1 MPFNFYD
8 THTLLMAVQQLTPA
22 ATFLRDRYF
31 PTNDASDIFA
41 TDDVLVEFRD
51 GSKKLAPF
59 VAPRKGGVTVL
70 RAGYNME
77 RYTPPFVAPR
87 RVLTLDELRKRGF
100 GEALYSQ
107 LTPEQRQQTLI
118 LRDAD
123 ELGELITNR
132 EEAMAAET
140 MLTNGCVM
148 KHIADDVDKADEM
161 EIRFYS
167 EASNPATYTPTAKWD
182 ATGGKILKDLE
193 AMIRMLTKR
202 GLRASDLVCS
212 PDVADTIINDAAV
225 QKLLDNRR
233 IEIGNVEPELLPD
246 GAAIVARLNVL
257 GRIISVIS
265 YDLTYP
271 SNSVTLVTNQI
282 IKMLCFDATEPS
294 NGNSD
299 RRNYGNNRYIY
310 SNLRQWLNSP
320 AAAGQW
326 YTAQH
331 SADQTPDSSHVW
343 NGVNPYSG
351 LAGFL
356 NAFTANER
364 AALLN
369 TTITV
374 GKSSTDGGGTETCTD
389 KIFPLSCTEVG
400 LSGDH
405 VCGSKLAIF
414 SDNNSRI
421 ATVTASCV
429 ANSNYSSNPGSG
441 AAWYYWLR
449 DAYAGSADSARRV
462 DTDGSLNWDLAYY
475 GYYGLR
481 PACNLS
487 SDLLISDSVDSDGC
501 YTVIYNQAPT
511 APSSITVPSEVLG
524 GENLSISW
532 AASTDPDGNLSGY
545 VLERKVGSGTWAQI
559 YKGSSR
565 SYTDAITYGWTSVQY
580 RVKAYDAAG
589 AESAYTTSATRTVTN
604 NRPPV
609 ISGTDGALGSFST
622 AAPSYEYTVTDADG
636 HQVDVVEMLDGVTLR
651 SYTVTLGHTNTLTIG
666 SEAWLKVVNGS
677 HALKIVATD
686 AKDAS
691 VTRTLTFTKA
701 VTSVEFEQTL
711 AMEADAMP
719 TKALVNIQGNF
730 PAGCTLQVWICN
742 NGNDASPTWE
752 DITQKARTG
761 QKHYF
766 TNQTKT
772 AAAWGVKVK
781 AKLLRGSA
789 TETCYIQSIGGN
801 FA

>member
-1 MPFNFYD
+1 MKKIALKNAARGTAFDYAGQSWILLENDDGRALCLSKDIIETRAFDEGNCNNFAVASSKEYLNGAYLD
-8 THTLLMAVQQLTPA
+8 NLLEDVNGPNAFLT
-22 ATFLRDRYF
+22 TELDL
-31 PTNDASDIFA
+31 T
-41 TDDVLVEFRD
+41 TDDGLKDYGTCTVTIFLLTVDQYRRNRD
-51 GSKKLAPF
+51 VIP
-59 VAPRKGGVTVL
+59 
-70 RAGYNME
+70 N
-77 RYTPPFVAPR
+77 
-87 RVLTLDELRKRGF
+87 
-100 GEALYSQ
+100 
-107 LTPEQRQQTLI
+107 
-118 LRDAD
+118 
-123 ELGELITNR
+123 
-132 EEAMAAET
+132 
-140 MLTNGCVM
+140 
-148 KHIADDVDKADEM
+148 ADDWWWL
-161 EIRFYS
+161 S
-167 EASNPATYTPTAKWD
+167 TAFS
-182 ATGGKILKDLE
+182 
-193 AMIRMLTKR
+193 TK
-202 GLRASDLVCS
+202 
-212 PDVADTIINDAAV
+212 
-225 QKLLDNRR
+225 
-233 IEIGNVEPELLPD
+233 
-246 GAAIVARLNVL
+246 
-257 GRIISVIS
+257 
-265 YDLTYP
+265 
-271 SNSVTLVTNQI
+271 
-282 IKMLCFDATEPS
+282 S
-294 NGNSD
+294 NGYESLA
-299 RRNYGNNRYIY
+299 R
-310 SNLRQWLNSP
+310 
-320 AAAGQW
+320 
-326 YTAQH
+326 
-331 SADQTPDSSHVW
+331 
-343 NGVNPYSG
+343 GV
-351 LAGFL
+351 F
-356 NAFTANER
+356 
-364 AALLN
+364 
-369 TTITV
+369 
-374 GKSSTDGGGTETCTD
+374 TDGTLGWDCAYVGG
-389 KIFPLSCTEVG
+389 S
-400 LSGDH
+400 
-405 VCGSKLAIF
+405 
-414 SDNNSRI
+414 
-421 ATVTASCV
+421 
-429 ANSNYSSNPGSG
+429 
-441 AAWYYWLR
+441 
-449 DAYAGSADSARRV
+449 
-462 DTDGSLNWDLAYY
+462 
-475 GYYGLR
+475 GLR

-651 SYTVTLGHTNTLTIG
+651 SYTVTLGQTNTLTIG
-666 SEAWLKVVNGS
+666 SEAWLKAVNGS
-677 HALKIVATD
+677 HTLKIVATD

-752 DITQKARTG
+752 DITQKVRAG

-766 TNQTKT
+766 TNKTKT

>member
-1 MPFNFYD
+1 
-8 THTLLMAVQQLTPA
+8 MA
-22 ATFLRDRYF
+22 DK
-31 PTNDASDIFA
+31 NH
-41 TDDVLVEFRD
+41 
-51 GSKKLAPF
+51 
-59 VAPRKGGVTVL
+59 
-70 RAGYNME
+70 AG
-77 RYTPPFVAPR
+77 
-87 RVLTLDELRKRGF
+87 
-100 GEALYSQ
+100 
-107 LTPEQRQQTLI
+107 
-118 LRDAD
+118 
-123 ELGELITNR
+123 
-132 EEAMAAET
+132 
-140 MLTNGCVM
+140 
-148 KHIADDVDKADEM
+148 
-161 EIRFYS
+161 
-167 EASNPATYTPTAKWD
+167 
-182 ATGGKILKDLE
+182 
-193 AMIRMLTKR
+193 
-202 GLRASDLVCS
+202 
-212 PDVADTIINDAAV
+212 
-225 QKLLDNRR
+225 
-233 IEIGNVEPELLPD
+233 
-246 GAAIVARLNVL
+246 
-257 GRIISVIS
+257 
-265 YDLTYP
+265 YP

-299 RRNYGNNRYIY
+299 RRGYGNNRYIY

-400 LSGDH
+400 LSSNH

-429 ANSNYSSNPGSG
+429 ANSNYSGSPGSG
-441 AAWYYWLR
+441 ATWYYWLR
-449 DAYAGSADSARRV
+449 DAYAGAASGARFV
-462 DTDGSLNWDLAYY
+462 HTDGTLYGHGAYY
-475 GYYGLR
+475 GRHGLR

-511 APSSITVPSEVLG
+511 APSSITVPSAVLG

-609 ISGTDGALGSFST
+609 ISGTDGSLGSFST

-636 HQVDVVEMLDGVTLR
+636 HQVTVVEKLDTTTLR
-651 SYTVTLGHTNTLTIG
+651 TYTATLGDTNELEITADQWLKLLNGDHTLTIT
-666 SEAWLKVVNGS
+666 
-677 HALKIVATD
+677 ATD
-686 AKDAS
+686 AKNES
-691 VTRTLTFTKA
+691 TVRTLSFDKA
-701 VTSVEFEQTL
+701 MHSVEFEQTV
-711 AMEADAMP
+711 AMAADDMP
-719 TKALVNIQGNF
+719 TKALVNIQGSF
-730 PAGCTLQVWICN
+730 PTGSTLQVWICN
-742 NGNDASPTWE
+742 NGNDAEPTWE
-752 DITQKARTG
+752 DITTKALTS
-761 QKHYF
+761 QKHFF

-772 AAAWGVKVK
+772 AASWGVKIKV
-781 AKLLRGSA
+781 KLLRGSA
-789 TETCYIQSIGGN
+789 EGDCYIQSVGGN

>member
-1 MPFNFYD
+1 MP
-8 THTLLMAVQQLTPA
+8 
-22 ATFLRDRYF
+22 
-31 PTNDASDIFA
+31 
-41 TDDVLVEFRD
+41 
-51 GSKKLAPF
+51 
-59 VAPRKGGVTVL
+59 
-70 RAGYNME
+70 
-77 RYTPPFVAPR
+77 
-87 RVLTLDELRKRGF
+87 
-100 GEALYSQ
+100 
-107 LTPEQRQQTLI
+107 QTLGSLANKAKI
-118 LRDAD
+118 KFGSLYGAP
-123 ELGELITNR
+123 I
-132 EEAMAAET
+132 
-140 MLTNGCVM
+140 
-148 KHIADDVDKADEM
+148 IWIKADKNH
-161 EIRFYS
+161 
-167 EASNPATYTPTAKWD
+167 A
-182 ATGGKILKDLE
+182 G
-193 AMIRMLTKR
+193 
-202 GLRASDLVCS
+202 
-212 PDVADTIINDAAV
+212 
-225 QKLLDNRR
+225 
-233 IEIGNVEPELLPD
+233 
-246 GAAIVARLNVL
+246 
-257 GRIISVIS
+257 
-265 YDLTYP
+265 YP

-282 IKMLCFDATEPS
+282 IKLLCFDAMEPA

-310 SNLRQWLNSP
+310 SNLRQWLNSDKG
-320 AAAGQW
+320 AGQW

-331 SADQTPDSSHVW
+331 SADQAPDSSHVW
-343 NGVNPYSG
+343 SGYNPFNTI
-351 LAGFL
+351 AGFL
-356 NAFTANER
+356 NGFTANER
-364 AALLN
+364 AALLA

-374 GKSSTDGGGTETCTD
+374 GKSSTDGGGTETCVD
-389 KIFPLSCTEVG
+389 KVFPLSCTEVN

-414 SDNNSRI
+414 SDNSSRI
-421 ATVTASCV
+421 ATVSASAA
-429 ANSNYSSNPGSG
+429 ANSNYDVDANQ
-441 AAWYYWLR
+441 AWYYWLR
-449 DAYAGSADSARRV
+449 DAYAGSASLARSV
-462 DTDGSLNWDLAYY
+462 YSGGALYWNYAYF
-475 GYYGLR
+475 GHGGLR

-487 SDLLISDSVDSDGC
+487 SDLLVSDTTDSDGC
-501 YTVIYNQAPT
+501 YTIVYNQPPT
-511 APSSITVPSEVLG
+511 APGTITVPSEVIG

-532 AASTDPDGNLSGY
+532 GQSTDPDGNLAGY
-545 VLERKVGSGTWAQI
+545 KLERKVDDGTWAQI
-559 YKGSSR
+559 YSGSSR
-565 SYTDAITYGWTSVQY
+565 SYTDSITYGWTSVQY

-677 HALKIVATD
+677 HTLKIVATD

-752 DITQKARTG
+752 DITQKVKAG

-766 TNQTKT
+766 TNTTNT

>member
-1 MPFNFYD
+1 M
-8 THTLLMAVQQLTPA
+8 
-22 ATFLRDRYF
+22 
-31 PTNDASDIFA
+31 
-41 TDDVLVEFRD
+41 
-51 GSKKLAPF
+51 
-59 VAPRKGGVTVL
+59 
-70 RAGYNME
+70 
-77 RYTPPFVAPR
+77 
-87 RVLTLDELRKRGF
+87 
-100 GEALYSQ
+100 
-107 LTPEQRQQTLI
+107 
-118 LRDAD
+118 
-123 ELGELITNR
+123 
-132 EEAMAAET
+132 
-140 MLTNGCVM
+140 
-148 KHIADDVDKADEM
+148 
-161 EIRFYS
+161 
-167 EASNPATYTPTAKWD
+167 
-182 ATGGKILKDLE
+182 
-193 AMIRMLTKR
+193 
-202 GLRASDLVCS
+202 
-212 PDVADTIINDAAV
+212 
-225 QKLLDNRR
+225 
-233 IEIGNVEPELLPD
+233 
-246 GAAIVARLNVL
+246 
-257 GRIISVIS
+257 
-265 YDLTYP
+265 
-271 SNSVTLVTNQI
+271 TNQI
-282 IKMLCFDATEPS
+282 IKLLCFDAKES
-294 NGNSD
+294 ANGNSD

-310 SNLRQWLNSP
+310 SNLRQWLNSD

-331 SADQTPDSSHVW
+331 SADAPPSTANVW
-343 NGVNPYSG
+343 DGVNQYQT

-356 NAFTANER
+356 NGFTANER
-364 AALLN
+364 AALLA

-374 GKSSTDGGGTETCTD
+374 GKSSTDGGGTETCVD
-389 KIFPLSCTEVG
+389 KVFPLSCTEVN

-414 SDNNSRI
+414 SDNSSRI

-429 ANSNYSSNPGSG
+429 ANSNYGSNPS
-441 AAWYYWLR
+441 ANQAWYYWLR
-449 DAYAGSADSARRV
+449 DAYAGSAYYARRV
-462 DTDGSLNWDLAYY
+462 WNDGALDWGYAYF

-487 SDLLISDSVDSDGC
+487 SDLLVSDNTDSDGC
-501 YTVIYNQAPT
+501 YTIVYNQPPT
-511 APSSITVPSEVLG
+511 APGTITVPSEVIG

-532 AASTDPDGNLSGY
+532 GQSTDPDGNLAGY
-545 VLERKVGSGTWAQI
+545 KLERKVDDGTWAQI
-559 YKGSSR
+559 YSGSSR
-565 SYTDAITYGWTSVQY
+565 SYTDSITYGWTSVQY

-589 AESAYTTSATRTVTN
+589 AESAYTTSVTRTVTN

-609 ISGTDGALGSFST
+609 ISGTDSALGSFST

-636 HQVDVVEMLDGVTLR
+636 HQVDVVETLDGVTLR
-651 SYTVTLGHTNTLTIG
+651 SYTVTLGQTNTLTIG

-677 HALKIVATD
+677 HTLKIVATD
-686 AKDAS
+686 AKDAR

-752 DITQKARTG
+752 DITQKVRAG

-766 TNQTKT
+766 TNKTKT

>member
-1 MPFNFYD
+1 
-8 THTLLMAVQQLTPA
+8 MAKDKPQPQTGPEIEEYSTTATP
-22 ATFLRDRYF
+22 
-31 PTNDASDIFA
+31 
-41 TDDVLVEFRD
+41 
-51 GSKKLAPF
+51 K
-59 VAPRKGGVTVL
+59 
-70 RAGYNME
+70 
-77 RYTPPFVAPR
+77 
-87 RVLTLDELRKRGF
+87 
-100 GEALYSQ
+100 
-107 LTPEQRQQTLI
+107 
-118 LRDAD
+118 
-123 ELGELITNR
+123 
-132 EEAMAAET
+132 
-140 MLTNGCVM
+140 
-148 KHIADDVDKADEM
+148 
-161 EIRFYS
+161 
-167 EASNPATYTPTAKWD
+167 
-182 ATGGKILKDLE
+182 
-193 AMIRMLTKR
+193 
-202 GLRASDLVCS
+202 
-212 PDVADTIINDAAV
+212 
-225 QKLLDNRR
+225 
-233 IEIGNVEPELLPD
+233 
-246 GAAIVARLNVL
+246 
-257 GRIISVIS
+257 
-265 YDLTYP
+265 
-271 SNSVTLVTNQI
+271 
-282 IKMLCFDATEPS
+282 
-294 NGNSD
+294 
-299 RRNYGNNRYIY
+299 
-310 SNLRQWLNSP
+310 
-320 AAAGQW
+320 
-326 YTAQH
+326 
-331 SADQTPDSSHVW
+331 
-343 NGVNPYSG
+343 
-351 LAGFL
+351 
-356 NAFTANER
+356 
-364 AALLN
+364 
-369 TTITV
+369 
-374 GKSSTDGGGTETCTD
+374 
-389 KIFPLSCTEVG
+389 
-400 LSGDH
+400 
-405 VCGSKLAIF
+405 
-414 SDNNSRI
+414 
-421 ATVTASCV
+421 
-429 ANSNYSSNPGSG
+429 
-441 AAWYYWLR
+441 
-449 DAYAGSADSARRV
+449 AYAGSVPVFCAHDAIV
-462 DTDGSLNWDLAYY
+462 PLKD
-475 GYYGLR
+475 LR
-481 PACNLS
+481 PNPKNPNQHPPEQIKLLASIIRATGWRAPITVSKRSGLVTKGHGRLMAAQLD
-487 SDLLISDSVDSDGC
+487 DLTDAPVDYQDYASEAEELADLTADNRIAELATTDNKISDSVDSDGC

-677 HALKIVATD
+677 HTLKIVATD

>member
-1 MPFNFYD
+1 MP
-8 THTLLMAVQQLTPA
+8 
-22 ATFLRDRYF
+22 
-31 PTNDASDIFA
+31 
-41 TDDVLVEFRD
+41 
-51 GSKKLAPF
+51 
-59 VAPRKGGVTVL
+59 
-70 RAGYNME
+70 
-77 RYTPPFVAPR
+77 
-87 RVLTLDELRKRGF
+87 
-100 GEALYSQ
+100 
-107 LTPEQRQQTLI
+107 QTLGSLANKAKI
-118 LRDAD
+118 KFGSLYGAP
-123 ELGELITNR
+123 I
-132 EEAMAAET
+132 
-140 MLTNGCVM
+140 
-148 KHIADDVDKADEM
+148 IWIKADKNH
-161 EIRFYS
+161 
-167 EASNPATYTPTAKWD
+167 A
-182 ATGGKILKDLE
+182 G
-193 AMIRMLTKR
+193 
-202 GLRASDLVCS
+202 
-212 PDVADTIINDAAV
+212 
-225 QKLLDNRR
+225 
-233 IEIGNVEPELLPD
+233 
-246 GAAIVARLNVL
+246 
-257 GRIISVIS
+257 
-265 YDLTYP
+265 YP
-271 SNSVTLVTNQI
+271 SNSVTLETNQI
-282 IKMLCFDATEPS
+282 IKLLCFDAMEPA

-310 SNLRQWLNSP
+310 SNLRQWLNSDKG
-320 AAAGQW
+320 AGQW

-331 SADQTPDSSHVW
+331 SADQAPDSSHVW
-343 NGVNPYSG
+343 SGYNPYNTI
-351 LAGFL
+351 AGFL
-356 NAFTANER
+356 NGFTANER
-364 AALLN
+364 AALLA

-374 GKSSTDGGGTETCTD
+374 GKSSTDGGGTETCVD
-389 KIFPLSCTEVG
+389 KVFPLSCTEVN

-414 SDNNSRI
+414 SDNSSRI
-421 ATVTASCV
+421 ATVSASAA
-429 ANSNYSSNPGSG
+429 ANSNYDVDANQ
-441 AAWYYWLR
+441 AWYYWLR
-449 DAYAGSADSARRV
+449 DAYAGSAYGARFV
-462 DTDGSLNWDLAYY
+462 LSDGTLDWDRAY
-475 GYYGLR
+475 GGSYGLR

-677 HALKIVATD
+677 HTLKIVATD

-742 NGNDASPTWE
+742 NGNDATPTWE
-752 DITQKARTG
+752 DITQKVRAG

-766 TNQTKT
+766 TNKTKT

>member
-1 MPFNFYD
+1 
-8 THTLLMAVQQLTPA
+8 MA
-22 ATFLRDRYF
+22 DK
-31 PTNDASDIFA
+31 NH
-41 TDDVLVEFRD
+41 
-51 GSKKLAPF
+51 
-59 VAPRKGGVTVL
+59 
-70 RAGYNME
+70 AG
-77 RYTPPFVAPR
+77 
-87 RVLTLDELRKRGF
+87 
-100 GEALYSQ
+100 
-107 LTPEQRQQTLI
+107 
-118 LRDAD
+118 
-123 ELGELITNR
+123 
-132 EEAMAAET
+132 
-140 MLTNGCVM
+140 
-148 KHIADDVDKADEM
+148 
-161 EIRFYS
+161 
-167 EASNPATYTPTAKWD
+167 
-182 ATGGKILKDLE
+182 
-193 AMIRMLTKR
+193 
-202 GLRASDLVCS
+202 
-212 PDVADTIINDAAV
+212 
-225 QKLLDNRR
+225 
-233 IEIGNVEPELLPD
+233 
-246 GAAIVARLNVL
+246 
-257 GRIISVIS
+257 
-265 YDLTYP
+265 YP

-299 RRNYGNNRYIY
+299 RRGYGNNRYIY

-441 AAWYYWLR
+441 TAWYYWLR
-449 DAYAGSADSARRV
+449 DAYAGSANYARLVR
-462 DTDGSLNWDLAYY
+462 DDGTLSGNYACS
-475 GYYGLR
+475 GFNGLR

-580 RVKAYDAAG
+580 RVKAYDTAG
-589 AESAYTTSATRTVTN
+589 AESAYITSAVRTVTN

-609 ISGTDGALGSFST
+609 ISGSDTDLGSFT
-622 AAPSYEYTVTDADG
+622 TTPPSYEYTVTDADG
-636 HQVDVVEMLDGVTLR
+636 HQVTVVEKLDTTTLR
-651 SYTVTLGHTNTLTIG
+651 TYTATLGDTNELEITADQWLKLLNGDHTLTIT
-666 SEAWLKVVNGS
+666 
-677 HALKIVATD
+677 ATD
-686 AKDAS
+686 AKNES
-691 VTRTLTFTKA
+691 TVRTLSFDKA
-701 VTSVEFEQTL
+701 MHSVEFEQTV
-711 AMEADAMP
+711 AMAADDMP
-719 TKALVNIQGNF
+719 TKALVNIQGSF
-730 PAGCTLQVWICN
+730 PTGSTLQVWICN
-742 NGNDASPTWE
+742 NGNDAEPTWE
-752 DITQKARTG
+752 DITTKALTS
-761 QKHYF
+761 QKHFF

-772 AAAWGVKVK
+772 AASWGVKIKV
-781 AKLLRGSA
+781 KLLRGSA
-789 TETCYIQSIGGN
+789 EGDCYIQSVGGN

>member
-1 MPFNFYD
+1 
-8 THTLLMAVQQLTPA
+8 MA
-22 ATFLRDRYF
+22 DK
-31 PTNDASDIFA
+31 NH
-41 TDDVLVEFRD
+41 
-51 GSKKLAPF
+51 
-59 VAPRKGGVTVL
+59 
-70 RAGYNME
+70 AG
-77 RYTPPFVAPR
+77 
-87 RVLTLDELRKRGF
+87 
-100 GEALYSQ
+100 
-107 LTPEQRQQTLI
+107 
-118 LRDAD
+118 
-123 ELGELITNR
+123 
-132 EEAMAAET
+132 
-140 MLTNGCVM
+140 
-148 KHIADDVDKADEM
+148 
-161 EIRFYS
+161 
-167 EASNPATYTPTAKWD
+167 
-182 ATGGKILKDLE
+182 
-193 AMIRMLTKR
+193 
-202 GLRASDLVCS
+202 
-212 PDVADTIINDAAV
+212 
-225 QKLLDNRR
+225 
-233 IEIGNVEPELLPD
+233 
-246 GAAIVARLNVL
+246 
-257 GRIISVIS
+257 
-265 YDLTYP
+265 YP

-299 RRNYGNNRYIY
+299 RRGYGNNRYIY

-374 GKSSTDGGGTETCTD
+374 GKSPTDGGGTETCTD

-429 ANSNYSSNPGSG
+429 ANSNYSS
-441 AAWYYWLR
+441 W
-449 DAYAGSADSARRV
+449 GSACFGDR
-462 DTDGSLNWDLAYY
+462 
-475 GYYGLR
+475 GLR

-511 APSSITVPSEVLG
+511 APLSITVPSEVLG

-589 AESAYTTSATRTVTN
+589 AESAYTTSVTRTVTN

-609 ISGTDGALGSFST
+609 ISGTDSALGSFST

-636 HQVDVVEMLDGVTLR
+636 HQVDVVETLDGVTLR
-651 SYTVTLGHTNTLTIG
+651 SYTVTLGQTNTLTIG

-677 HALKIVATD
+677 HTLKIVATD
-686 AKDAS
+686 AKDAR

-742 NGNDASPTWE
+742 NGNDASPTGE
-752 DITQKARTG
+752 DITQKVRAG

-766 TNQTKT
+766 TNKTKT

>member
-1 MPFNFYD
+1 
-8 THTLLMAVQQLTPA
+8 MA
-22 ATFLRDRYF
+22 DK
-31 PTNDASDIFA
+31 NH
-41 TDDVLVEFRD
+41 
-51 GSKKLAPF
+51 
-59 VAPRKGGVTVL
+59 
-70 RAGYNME
+70 AG
-77 RYTPPFVAPR
+77 
-87 RVLTLDELRKRGF
+87 
-100 GEALYSQ
+100 
-107 LTPEQRQQTLI
+107 
-118 LRDAD
+118 
-123 ELGELITNR
+123 
-132 EEAMAAET
+132 
-140 MLTNGCVM
+140 
-148 KHIADDVDKADEM
+148 
-161 EIRFYS
+161 
-167 EASNPATYTPTAKWD
+167 
-182 ATGGKILKDLE
+182 
-193 AMIRMLTKR
+193 
-202 GLRASDLVCS
+202 
-212 PDVADTIINDAAV
+212 
-225 QKLLDNRR
+225 
-233 IEIGNVEPELLPD
+233 
-246 GAAIVARLNVL
+246 
-257 GRIISVIS
+257 
-265 YDLTYP
+265 YP

-282 IKMLCFDATEPS
+282 IKLLCFDAKES
-294 NGNSD
+294 ANGNSD

-449 DAYAGSADSARRV
+449 DAYAGSAYDARYV
-462 DTDGSLNWDLAYY
+462 LSDGTLSWSNAYL
-475 GYYGLR
+475 GRLGLR

-636 HQVDVVEMLDGVTLR
+636 HQVTVVEKLDTTTLR
-651 SYTVTLGHTNTLTIG
+651 TYTATLGDTNELEITADQWLKLLNGDHALTIT
-666 SEAWLKVVNGS
+666 
-677 HALKIVATD
+677 ATD
-686 AKDAS
+686 AKNES
-691 VTRTLTFTKA
+691 TVRTLSFDKA
-701 VTSVEFEQTL
+701 MHSVEFEQTV
-711 AMEADAMP
+711 AMAADDMP
-719 TKALVNIQGNF
+719 TKALVNIQGSF
-730 PAGCTLQVWICN
+730 PTGSTLQVWICN
-742 NGNDASPTWE
+742 NGNDAEPTWE
-752 DITQKARTG
+752 DITTKALTS
-761 QKHYF
+761 QKHFF

-772 AAAWGVKVK
+772 AASWGVKIKV
-781 AKLLRGSA
+781 KLLRGSA
-789 TETCYIQSIGGN
+789 EGDCYIQSVGGN

>member
-1 MPFNFYD
+1 
-8 THTLLMAVQQLTPA
+8 MA
-22 ATFLRDRYF
+22 DK
-31 PTNDASDIFA
+31 NH
-41 TDDVLVEFRD
+41 
-51 GSKKLAPF
+51 
-59 VAPRKGGVTVL
+59 
-70 RAGYNME
+70 AG
-77 RYTPPFVAPR
+77 
-87 RVLTLDELRKRGF
+87 
-100 GEALYSQ
+100 
-107 LTPEQRQQTLI
+107 
-118 LRDAD
+118 
-123 ELGELITNR
+123 
-132 EEAMAAET
+132 
-140 MLTNGCVM
+140 
-148 KHIADDVDKADEM
+148 
-161 EIRFYS
+161 
-167 EASNPATYTPTAKWD
+167 
-182 ATGGKILKDLE
+182 
-193 AMIRMLTKR
+193 
-202 GLRASDLVCS
+202 
-212 PDVADTIINDAAV
+212 
-225 QKLLDNRR
+225 
-233 IEIGNVEPELLPD
+233 
-246 GAAIVARLNVL
+246 
-257 GRIISVIS
+257 
-265 YDLTYP
+265 YP

-299 RRNYGNNRYIY
+299 RRGYGNNRYIY

-400 LSGDH
+400 LSGGH

-414 SDNNSRI
+414 SDNSSRI

-449 DAYAGSADSARRV
+449 DAYAGSANGARYV
-462 DTDGSLNWDLAYY
+462 YSDGTLNGNGAYC
-475 GYYGLR
+475 GFNGLR

-545 VLERKVGSGTWAQI
+545 ILERKVGSGTWAQV
-559 YKGSSR
+559 YKGSAR
-565 SYTDAITYGWTSVQY
+565 TYTDTITYGWTSVQY

-609 ISGTDGALGSFST
+609 ISGTDGALGSF
-622 AAPSYEYTVTDADG
+622 AATPPSYEYTVTDADG
-636 HQVDVVEMLDGVTLR
+636 HQVTVVEKLDGTQLR
-651 SYTVTLGHTNTLTIG
+651 SYTATLGQTNTLTIG
-666 SEAWLKVVNGS
+666 SDAWLKILNGD
-677 HALKIVATD
+677 HTLTITATD
-686 AKDAS
+686 AKQES
-691 VTRTLTFTKA
+691 TVRTLTFDKA
-701 VTSVEFEQTL
+701 VNSVEFVQTV
-711 AMEADAMP
+711 AMAADDMP
-719 TKALVNIQGNF
+719 TKALVNIQGSF
-730 PAGCTLQVWICN
+730 PAGSTLSVWICN

-752 DITQKARTG
+752 DITQKALNS
-761 QKHYF
+761 QKHFF

-772 AAAWGVKVK
+772 ASDWGVKIKV
-781 AKLLRGSA
+781 KLLRGSA
-789 TETCYIQSIGGN
+789 EGPCYVQSVGGN

>member
-1 MPFNFYD
+1 
-8 THTLLMAVQQLTPA
+8 MA
-22 ATFLRDRYF
+22 DK
-31 PTNDASDIFA
+31 NH
-41 TDDVLVEFRD
+41 
-51 GSKKLAPF
+51 
-59 VAPRKGGVTVL
+59 
-70 RAGYNME
+70 AG
-77 RYTPPFVAPR
+77 
-87 RVLTLDELRKRGF
+87 
-100 GEALYSQ
+100 
-107 LTPEQRQQTLI
+107 
-118 LRDAD
+118 
-123 ELGELITNR
+123 
-132 EEAMAAET
+132 
-140 MLTNGCVM
+140 
-148 KHIADDVDKADEM
+148 
-161 EIRFYS
+161 
-167 EASNPATYTPTAKWD
+167 
-182 ATGGKILKDLE
+182 
-193 AMIRMLTKR
+193 
-202 GLRASDLVCS
+202 
-212 PDVADTIINDAAV
+212 
-225 QKLLDNRR
+225 
-233 IEIGNVEPELLPD
+233 
-246 GAAIVARLNVL
+246 
-257 GRIISVIS
+257 
-265 YDLTYP
+265 YP

-299 RRNYGNNRYIY
+299 RRGYGNNRYIY

-449 DAYAGSADSARRV
+449 DAYAGSANNARGV
-462 DTDGSLNWDLAYY
+462 STGGTLGGNNACH
-475 GYYGLR
+475 GNGGLR

-545 VLERKVGSGTWAQI
+545 VLERKAGSGTWAQI

-580 RVKAYDAAG
+580 RVKAYDSAG
-589 AESAYTTSATRTVTN
+589 AESAYTTSAVRTVTN

-609 ISGTDGALGSFST
+609 ISGSDTDLGTVTSP
-622 AAPSYEYTVTDADG
+622 PSMAYTVNDQDTDDELTVVESLDGNEIRTIEDAVRNQTYTFALTEAQFAALSSGQHTMQVKVTDTLGNSATRTTTFTRSVTGIEYIVGPIETDAAAEKILVSL
-636 HQVDVVEMLDGVTLR
+636 QYYAAAEDVVV
-651 SYTVTLGHTNTLTIG
+651 
-666 SEAWLKVVNGS
+666 
-677 HALKIVATD
+677 
-686 AKDAS
+686 S
-691 VTRTLTFTKA
+691 V
-701 VTSVEFEQTL
+701 
-711 AMEADAMP
+711 
-719 TKALVNIQGNF
+719 
-730 PAGCTLQVWICN
+730 CN
-742 NGNDASPTWE
+742 NAFDDSPTWE
-752 DITQKARTG
+752 LATIG
-761 QKHYF
+761 LKHIF
-766 TNQTKT
+766 SNSTKT
-772 AAAWGVKVK
+772 AEKWGVGVKVQISK
-781 AKLLRGSA
+781 STGYDTISSRPVSGS
-789 TETCYIQSIGGN
+789 YI
-801 FA
+801 

>member
-1 MPFNFYD
+1 MKKIALKNAARGTAFDYAGQSWILLENDPAGRTLCLSKDITETRAFDEGNCNNFAVASSKEYLNGAYLD
-8 THTLLMAVQQLTPA
+8 NLLEDVNGPNAFLT
-22 ATFLRDRYF
+22 TELDL
-31 PTNDASDIFA
+31 T
-41 TDDVLVEFRD
+41 TDDGLKDYGTCTVTIFLLTVDQYRRNRD
-51 GSKKLAPF
+51 VIP
-59 VAPRKGGVTVL
+59 
-70 RAGYNME
+70 N
-77 RYTPPFVAPR
+77 
-87 RVLTLDELRKRGF
+87 
-100 GEALYSQ
+100 
-107 LTPEQRQQTLI
+107 
-118 LRDAD
+118 
-123 ELGELITNR
+123 
-132 EEAMAAET
+132 
-140 MLTNGCVM
+140 
-148 KHIADDVDKADEM
+148 ADDWWWL
-161 EIRFYS
+161 S
-167 EASNPATYTPTAKWD
+167 TAFS
-182 ATGGKILKDLE
+182 
-193 AMIRMLTKR
+193 TK
-202 GLRASDLVCS
+202 
-212 PDVADTIINDAAV
+212 
-225 QKLLDNRR
+225 
-233 IEIGNVEPELLPD
+233 
-246 GAAIVARLNVL
+246 
-257 GRIISVIS
+257 
-265 YDLTYP
+265 
-271 SNSVTLVTNQI
+271 
-282 IKMLCFDATEPS
+282 S
-294 NGNSD
+294 NGYES
-299 RRNYGNNRYIY
+299 
-310 SNLRQWLNSP
+310 
-320 AAAGQW
+320 
-326 YTAQH
+326 
-331 SADQTPDSSHVW
+331 
-343 NGVNPYSG
+343 
-351 LAGFL
+351 LA
-356 NAFTANER
+356 R
-364 AALLN
+364 S
-369 TTITV
+369 V
-374 GKSSTDGGGTETCTD
+374 STDGALYG
-389 KIFPLSCTEVG
+389 SNAY
-400 LSGDH
+400 
-405 VCGSKLAIF
+405 CG
-414 SDNNSRI
+414 N
-421 ATVTASCV
+421 
-429 ANSNYSSNPGSG
+429 
-441 AAWYYWLR
+441 
-449 DAYAGSADSARRV
+449 
-462 DTDGSLNWDLAYY
+462 
-475 GYYGLR
+475 YGLR

-677 HALKIVATD
+677 HTLKIVATD

-752 DITQKARTG
+752 DITQKVRAG

-766 TNQTKT
+766 TNKTKT

>member
-1 MPFNFYD
+1 MAWLQV
-8 THTLLMAVQQLTPA
+8 HQTLKDHRKLFDAADQLEVEPPHMMGLLVSFWLWALDNAPTGSLVDITPRMISRA
-22 ATFLRDRYF
+22 AQWDGDPEKLAKTLIRAGWIDEKEDGTLEIHDWYEYAGKLIDQRQAEKERSRSRRAAAAASA
-31 PTNDASDIFA
+31 DASP
-41 TDDVLVEFRD
+41 DD
-51 GSKKLAPF
+51 P
-59 VAPRKGGVTVL
+59 
-70 RAGYNME
+70 
-77 RYTPPFVAPR
+77 
-87 RVLTLDELRKRGF
+87 
-100 GEALYSQ
+100 
-107 LTPEQRQQTLI
+107 
-118 LRDAD
+118 
-123 ELGELITNR
+123 
-132 EEAMAAET
+132 
-140 MLTNGCVM
+140 
-148 KHIADDVDKADEM
+148 
-161 EIRFYS
+161 
-167 EASNPATYTPTAKWD
+167 TPTAGRPANSRKKAGGRVD
-182 ATGGKILKDLE
+182 QSREDTRAGRATSHTATPTTCGRTWTPISSAISRSSNHHRKETQLMAQKLSNLANKSKVKFGSLY
-193 AMIRMLTKR
+193 
-202 GLRASDLVCS
+202 GS
-212 PDVADTIINDAAV
+212 PIVWIVADKNHA
-225 QKLLDNRR
+225 
-233 IEIGNVEPELLPD
+233 G
-246 GAAIVARLNVL
+246 
-257 GRIISVIS
+257 
-265 YDLTYP
+265 YP

-294 NGNSD
+294 NGNSN
-299 RRNYGNNRYIY
+299 RRSYGNNRYIY

-331 SADQTPDSSHVW
+331 PADQTPDSSHVW

-449 DAYAGSADSARRV
+449 DAYAGSAYVARRV
-462 DTDGSLNWDLAYY
+462 HSDGTLAGNNAFY
-475 GYYGLR
+475 GLSGLR

-589 AESAYTTSATRTVTN
+589 AESAYTTSVTRTVTN

-609 ISGTDGALGSFST
+609 ISGTDSALGSFNT

-651 SYTVTLGHTNTLTIG
+651 SYTVTLGQTNTLTIG

-677 HALKIVATD
+677 HTLKIVATD